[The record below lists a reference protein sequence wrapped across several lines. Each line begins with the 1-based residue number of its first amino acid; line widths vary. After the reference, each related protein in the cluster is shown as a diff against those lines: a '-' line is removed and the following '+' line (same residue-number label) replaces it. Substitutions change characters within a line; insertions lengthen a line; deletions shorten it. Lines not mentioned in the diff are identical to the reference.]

1 MARMKRIGREE
12 ARAYWMMAGPAI
24 IIYMLV
30 MAFPI
35 VLSIVLSVS
44 NYNGG
49 KMFGGEAWT
58 LTGFAKY
65 AKLVHD
71 PLFWNS
77 LKNNLYIVLVSVFG
91 QLPLGFIFA
100 YIIYR
105 KTVRWPNFWQGI
117 LYVPNI
123 ISVIVVGILWSS
135 IFSPKGPL
143 GEAINSVR
151 LAAFHTKIAALFADP
166 SSFTISDDLVRRILD
181 VAGTKASSIFTDPP
195 AELKDFLTS
204 YGPDQVQQVIADLSN
219 MFVAK
224 WTPTFLGKPDV
235 AMLPVL
241 FVILWMW
248 TGLYMIIFLANMQKI
263 DVQIIESARIDG
275 ANEGQVMRYIVL
287 PSLTGTLVNS
297 AILCI
302 AGSLSSFALVWA
314 MTGGGP
320 NHVTEILAIYMY
332 NNAFLGRADFP
343 LANAIAL
350 VIVAVSFI
358 LIGVTKAV
366 EKKFG
371 GKEE

>member
-1 MARMKRIGREE
+1 MARKKRIGREE
-12 ARAYWMMAGPAI
+12 GRAYWMMVLPALI
-24 IIYMLV
+24 VYMLV
-30 MAFPI
+30 LAFPI

-49 KMFGGEAWT
+49 KMFGGESWQI
-58 LTGFAKY
+58 TGFSKY
-65 AKLVHD
+65 AKLVGD

-77 LKNNLYIVLVSVFG
+77 LKNNLYIVLISVFG

-105 KTVRWPNFWQGI
+105 KTVKWPNFWQGV

-123 ISVIVVGILWSS
+123 ISVIVVAVLWST

-151 LAAFHTKIAALFADP
+151 FDAFHVKIAALF
-166 SSFTISDDLVRRILD
+166 SGQSGFSITDDLVRKILD
-181 VAGTKASSIFTDPP
+181 IAGPKASAIFTDPP
-195 AELKDFLTS
+195 AELKDFLAS
-204 YGPDQVQQVIADLSN
+204 YSPDQLQQLITDMTN
-219 MFVAK
+219 MFVSK
-224 WTPTFLGKPDV
+224 WSPTFLGIPDV
-235 AMLPVL
+235 AMLPIL
-241 FVILWMW
+241 FVTLWMW

-275 ANEGQVMRYIVL
+275 ANEAQVMRYIVL
-287 PSLTGTLVNS
+287 PSLSGTLVNT

-302 AGSLSSFALVWA
+302 AGSLSSFSLVWA

-320 NHVTEILAIYMY
+320 NHVTEILAIYMF
-332 NNAFLGRADFP
+332 NNAFLGRPDFP

-350 VIVAVSFI
+350 VMVTVSFI
-358 LIGVTKAV
+358 LIGLTKAV
-366 EKKFG
+366 ENKFG
-371 GKEE
+371 GKGE